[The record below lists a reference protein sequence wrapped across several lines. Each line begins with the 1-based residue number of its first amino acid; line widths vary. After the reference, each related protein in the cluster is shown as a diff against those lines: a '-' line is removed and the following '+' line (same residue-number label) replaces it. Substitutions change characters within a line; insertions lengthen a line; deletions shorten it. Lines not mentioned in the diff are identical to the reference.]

1 MQFVIF
7 SLIRL
12 LQRSPRLLVR
22 VSLCIACCALI
33 TPLQGSAQP
42 LTSAELPEINSIAI
56 EGNEHLTTTELLA
69 QMKTRETPGFLS
81 RFVGGAKE
89 EYFDPIVFEE
99 DLGRLRRYYVD
110 RGFHDV
116 GIDTA
121 LAFSTDNTEV
131 DIRLAFHEG
140 YRSIIDTIVFAGI
153 VNVPEFIHED
163 MQADPR
169 ISTHDPYDRA
179 LLDEE
184 VQRVRKILWDGG
196 YPNARF
202 LRDSSFAE
210 YRTSTNNYRVVL
222 AFATGRRYLWGD
234 IAIHNELD
242 STRQDITDDIIL
254 QQLDYKPGDVYSTI
268 SLARSEQNLN
278 RVGVFDQ
285 ATIKVTVPPIEDTS
299 IFALS
304 NITVRPRD
312 RHELAPELI
321 ISDEN
326 NAFNLGAGLGYANR
340 NFLGG
345 ARTFSTKLRYRT
357 QTIKKFSQ
365 SFDVASDAVANI
377 DLTFELLQPY
387 ILTNRVKG
395 SWSFSLIRDKQIPYR
410 QDIVRN
416 KFAFTDKFA
425 EYTSGLLEWTL
436 ERVQLQRN
444 PLFPDSSS
452 DPVTQDQI
460 NKLREQAK
468 NVQFNSILSFTIQ
481 RDKSND
487 LFRPSEGF
495 VHSLT
500 VQESGLLPLLVR
512 RAQPDL
518 PFTQFYSVTLLGR
531 WYYDLTDHRFSIFA
545 MKLKAGYEDKYGES
559 RGDITRAIPP
569 TYRFYGGGGGSVR
582 GWKPRDLSATG
593 DPLFGGNLSLEGSFE
608 VRMNVLQSLRDNF
621 FDKTWIVSFVD
632 VGNVWGSFRD
642 LQLRTVAVA
651 AGIGFRYDTFFGPF
665 RIDYG
670 FRVYNPAEAP
680 GQQWIVDRKLFGQ
693 TLKEGILHFGIGHA
707 F

>member
-1 MQFVIF
+1 M
-7 SLIRL
+7 
-12 LQRSPRLLVR
+12 PLLVYT
-22 VSLCIACCALI
+22 AY
-33 TPLQGSAQP
+33 AQQMAP
-42 LTSAELPEINSIAI
+42 AELPEVSSLTL
-56 EGNEHLTTTELLA
+56 EGNENLTGSELLA
-69 QMKTRETPGFLS
+69 QMKTQETPRFLS
-81 RFVGGAKE
+81 RLFGWRKKE
-89 EYFDPIVFEE
+89 FFDPIVFEE
-99 DLGRLRRYYVD
+99 DINRLRRYYVD
-110 RGFHDV
+110 HGFHDV
-116 GIDTA
+116 GIDTS
-121 LAFSTDNTEV
+121 LAFSEDNADV
-131 DIRLAFHEG
+131 DARIHIREG
-140 YRSIIDTIVFAGI
+140 YQSIIDTIAFVGI
-153 VNVPEFIHED
+153 VNVPEFIYED
-163 MQADPR
+163 MRSDPR
-169 ISTHDPYDRA
+169 ISMLEPYNRA

-184 VQRVRKILWDGG
+184 VLRVRKILWDGG

-202 LRDSSFAE
+202 LRDSSYAE
-210 YRTSTNNYRVVL
+210 YRTSTHNYRVVL
-222 AFATGRRYLWGD
+222 AFVTGRRYLWGD
-234 IAIHNELD
+234 IRIKNELD
-242 STRQDITDDIIL
+242 SLRQDITDDIIL
-254 QQLDYKPGDVYSTI
+254 QQLDYKPGDVYSTL

-285 ATIKVTVPPIEDTS
+285 ANIRVTVPSVDDSS
-299 IFALS
+299 IYALS
-304 NITVRPRD
+304 DITVRPRD
-312 RHELAPELI
+312 RHELAPELVV
-321 ISDEN
+321 SDESKE
-326 NAFNLGAGLGYANR
+326 FNLGAGLGYANR

-345 ARTFSTKLRYRT
+345 ARTFSTKLRFRT
-357 QTIKKFSQ
+357 QTIKEFPRY
-365 SFDVASDAVANI
+365 FDVASDAVSNI

-387 ILTNRVKG
+387 IFTNRIKG
-395 SWSFSLIRDKQIPYR
+395 NWSFSLIRDKQKLYR

-436 ERVQLQRN
+436 ERVQLERN
-444 PLFPDSSS
+444 PQYPDSSS
-452 DPVTQDQI
+452 DPARQEQI

-481 RDKSND
+481 RDKTND

-500 VQESGLLPLLVR
+500 VQESGLLPLLLR

-531 WYYDLTDHRFSIFA
+531 WYHDMSDHRYSIFA

-559 RGDITRAIPP
+559 RSDETRAIPP

-608 VRMNVLQSLRDNF
+608 LRVNVLQSLRDNF
-621 FDKTWIVSFVD
+621 FDKIWIVSFVD
-632 VGNVWGSFRD
+632 VGNVWDSFND
-642 LQLRTVAVA
+642 LGLRSVAMA

-670 FRVYNPAEAP
+670 FRVYNPAASP
-680 GQQWIVDRKLFGQ
+680 GEQWITDRKLFGQ